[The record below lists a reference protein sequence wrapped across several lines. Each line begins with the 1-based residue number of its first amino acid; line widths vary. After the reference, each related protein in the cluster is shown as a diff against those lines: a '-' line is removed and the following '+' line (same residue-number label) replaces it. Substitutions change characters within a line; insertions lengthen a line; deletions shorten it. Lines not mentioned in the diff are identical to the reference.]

1 MRFMAEKLVVENLK
15 IIYQENNKFLM
26 AIKNLPF
33 AVKENE
39 FLCLL
44 GPTGCG
50 KTSVLNAIAGFI
62 KPAKGRIMINGKNIE
77 EPTGKIGI
85 VFQNYALFP
94 WKTVQENI
102 GMGLK
107 INGFSQ
113 YEISRLAKRYLQLIG
128 LTKYSGYYPKELSG
142 GMQQRVAIAR
152 VLANNPELILMD
164 EPFASLDA
172 QTRIKLQ
179 EQLLKI
185 WQLRKKTI
193 IFVTHDIDEAILLS
207 DRILVM
213 TKMPG
218 KIKKEIKN
226 NLPRPRYYKQTT
238 DKKYI
243 KLKRDILKLLE

>member
-15 IIYQENNKFLM
+15 IIYLENNKFLM
-26 AIKNLPF
+26 AIKNLSF

-50 KTSVLNAIAGFI
+50 KTTVLNAIAGFI
-62 KPAKGRIMINGKNIE
+62 KPAKGRILLDGKNIE

-102 GMGLK
+102 SMGLK
-107 INGFSQ
+107 INGFSK
-113 YEISRLAKRYLQLIG
+113 EDIKRLAKRYLQLIG

-243 KLKRDILKLLE
+243 KLKRDILRLLE

>member
-1 MRFMAEKLVVENLK
+1 MAERLIVENLK
-15 IIYQENNKFLM
+15 IVYKKYDRFLTAVNKLSF
-26 AIKNLPF
+26 IS
-33 AVKENE
+33 KENE

-50 KTSVLNAIAGFI
+50 KTTALNAIAGFI
-62 KPAKGRIMINGKNIE
+62 KPTEGRVMLNGKNIA
-77 EPTGKIGI
+77 EPTRKIGI

-94 WKTVQENI
+94 WKTVRENI
-102 GMGLK
+102 SIGLK
-107 INGFSQ
+107 INGFLQ
-113 YEISRLAKRYLQLIG
+113 GEIKRLTKHYLQLMC
-128 LTKYSGYYPKELSG
+128 LTKYSDYYPNELSG
-142 GMQQRVAIAR
+142 GMQQRAAIAR
-152 VLANNPELILMD
+152 ALVNNPELILMD

-185 WQLRKKTI
+185 WQMHKKTI
-193 IFVTHDIDEAILLS
+193 IFVTHDIDEALLLS

-213 TKMPG
+213 TKRPG

-226 NLPRPRYYKQTT
+226 NLPRPRCYKQTT

-243 KLKRDILKLLE
+243 KLKNEIIRLLE